1 MFDFRGGIA
10 MDLHHRIGVNKINV
24 VRPEGELDLMTAPR
38 LRTLLRRGHS
48 RATGPP
54 RVIVD
59 LGAVTFMDCSALRE
73 LCAAQNWAVEQGG
86 WLRVVH
92 AHRGIATLLRATRLT
107 GRFPRYA
114 SVRDARCDQ
123 MANCSP

>member
-1 MFDFRGGIA
+1 
-10 MDLHHRIGVNKINV
+10 MDLHRMDLHRRIGVSKIKV

-38 LRTLLRRGHS
+38 FRDLLRRGHRRS
-48 RATGPP
+48 AGPP
-54 RVIVD
+54 RLIVD

-73 LCAAQNWAVEQGG
+73 LCDAQAWAVEQGG

-92 AHRGIATLLRATRLT
+92 DRRGIATLLRATRLT

-114 SVRDARCDQ
+114 TVRDARCDQ

>member
-1 MFDFRGGIA
+1 
-10 MDLHHRIGVNKINV
+10 MDLHRMDLHRRIGVSKIKV

-38 LRTLLRRGHS
+38 FRDLLRRGH
-48 RATGPP
+48 RRTTGPP
-54 RVIVD
+54 RLIVD

-73 LCAAQNWAVEQGG
+73 LCDAQAWAVEQGG

-92 AHRGIATLLRATRLT
+92 DRRGIATLLRATRLT

-114 SVRDARCDQ
+114 TVRDARCDQ

>member
-1 MFDFRGGIA
+1 MDFHR
-10 MDLHHRIGVNKINV
+10 RIGASRIKV

-38 LRTLLRRGHS
+38 FRNLLRQGHS
-48 RATGPP
+48 RATGSP

-59 LGAVTFMDCSALRE
+59 LKAVTFMDCSGLRE
-73 LCAAQNWAVEQGG
+73 LCDAERWAAEQGG

-92 AHRGIATLLRATRLT
+92 AQRGIATLLRATRLT
-107 GRFPRYA
+107 DRFPRYA

>member
-10 MDLHHRIGVNKINV
+10 MNVHHRIGVSKINV

-38 LRTLLRRGHS
+38 LRSLLRQGRS
-48 RATGPP
+48 RTTGPP
-54 RVIVD
+54 RLIVD

-73 LCAAQNWAVEQGG
+73 LCTAQNQAVEQGG

-107 GRFPRYA
+107 ERFPRYA
-114 SVRDARCDQ
+114 NVRDARRDQ
-123 MANCSP
+123 MADCSP